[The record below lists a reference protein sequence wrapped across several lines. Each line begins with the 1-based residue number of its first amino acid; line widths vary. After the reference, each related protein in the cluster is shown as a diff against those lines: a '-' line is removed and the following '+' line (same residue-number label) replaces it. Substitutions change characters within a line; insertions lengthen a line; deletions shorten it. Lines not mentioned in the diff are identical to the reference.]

1 MIRAIQWATGAMG
14 RTALRR
20 IIDHPGLD
28 LAGVYV
34 YTTTKIGT
42 DAGTI
47 ARRPPTG
54 VLATN
59 DRAEILATAADVV
72 VHTPRITL
80 PYEALADDVE
90 ALLRSGKNVVSTA
103 GFHWPAAQGESYARR
118 LHDAALAGGVTLAG
132 VGVNPGLVVE
142 RITLAAAALCAEID
156 TIRVAETVDASHM
169 ASAEFVFELMGLGSD
184 PAERDIR
191 RGPLADLYTA
201 LFSEVFHCA
210 AHALGTSVVGVTPD
224 HRLTIA
230 PRKIVIPAGTI
241 PAGTV
246 AATEWRWL
254 ATFANATRFELA
266 ILWTADP
273 ALHGAERRG
282 HWDIRI
288 SGRPDIHLTIDIS
301 ESDPAAPPSRALTDA
316 TMAVAINA
324 IPAVVAAP
332 PGLFAFRA
340 PGLWSGG
347 A

>member
-20 IIDHPGLD
+20 IIDHPGLS

-34 YTTTKIGT
+34 YTAAKAGV

-47 ARRPPTG
+47 ARRPLTG
-54 VLATN
+54 VLATA

-80 PYEALADDVE
+80 PYAALADDVE

-103 GFHWPAAQGESYARR
+103 GFHWPAAQGAAYAGR
-118 LHDAALAGGVTLAG
+118 LREAALAGGVTLAG

-142 RITLAAAALCAEID
+142 RIALTACALCAEID
-156 TIRVAETVDASHM
+156 TISVAETVDASQM
-169 ASAEFVFELMGLGSD
+169 ASAAFVFELMGLGSD
-184 PAERDIR
+184 PGHRDIR

-201 LFSEVFHCA
+201 LFSEVFHFA
-210 AHALGTSVVGVTPD
+210 AHALGTTVAEVAPD

-230 PRKIVIPAGTI
+230 PRDIVIPAGTI

-254 ATFANATRFELA
+254 VTFANGTRFDLA

-288 SGRPDIHLTIDIS
+288 TGRPDIHLTLDIS
-301 ESDPAAPPSRALTDA
+301 EADPAAPPSRALTDA

-332 PGLFAFRA
+332 PGLLAFGP
-340 PGLWSGG
+340 PGLWSGAG
-347 A
+347 